1 VDCVNIETDMLAN
14 IALGAGPIG
23 KVAQTGA
30 AYFGTADAHNPIA
43 CIPLKVTDQITG
55 VIVVFALLEQK
66 LELRTGDR
74 ELLEWLSLQAGLALH
89 RATIQTAW
97 RAANGVDG

>member
-1 VDCVNIETDMLAN
+1 
-14 IALGAGPIG
+14 
-23 KVAQTGA
+23 
-30 AYFGTADAHNPIA
+30 
-43 CIPLKVTDQITG
+43 

-74 ELLEWLSLQAGLALH
+74 ELLEWLSPQAGLALH